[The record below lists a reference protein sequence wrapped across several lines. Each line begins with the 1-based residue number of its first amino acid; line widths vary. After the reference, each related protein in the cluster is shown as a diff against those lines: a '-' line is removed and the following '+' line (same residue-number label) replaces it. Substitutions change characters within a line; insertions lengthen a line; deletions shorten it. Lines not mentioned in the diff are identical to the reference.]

1 MRTPMPVLAMIA
13 LVGFCGQAS
22 AQARCPEL
30 TRLRSEAAGALKQT
44 RGLVPTLDRCEAYNR
59 FSTAWGAIVQYAN
72 DNREACDISTLS
84 LDDFEK
90 YHREAVQARDNV
102 CAGRPVR
109 PFPPDIIR
117 H

>member
-30 TRLRSEAAGALKQT
+30 TRLRSEVAGALKQT

-90 YHREAVQARDNV
+90 YPREAVQARDNV

>member
-1 MRTPMPVLAMIA
+1 MRRRMLVLAMIA
-13 LVGFCGQAS
+13 LVGFCSQAN

-59 FSTAWGAIVQYAN
+59 FSTAWAAIVQYAN

-84 LDDFEK
+84 LDEFEK
-90 YHREAVQARDNV
+90 HHREAVQARDNV
-102 CAGRPVR
+102 CAGRPAR
-109 PFPPDIIR
+109 PFPPDVIR
-117 H
+117 R